1 MCRGS
6 YMDIMATS
14 YNSSDSSLDYNGNK
28 LVGDPSRHMGITN
41 AVFGNRTLLSAAAA
55 LSAAQVSSA
64 QPTYLVAQFVGALDS
79 ETLRPHCACA
89 RELLHCAAVV
99 DTHVCG
105 CGSVALWC
113 AVLLG
118 SAGGDRREGDR
129 CAAAAA
135 EASDAQRAVG
145 HSPALGRPTGIRA
158 RQQPRV
164 AAPDCEAGRVFT
176 PLSELL

>member
-55 LSAAQVSSA
+55 LSAAQVSSG

-79 ETLRPHCACA
+79 ETLSPHCACA
-89 RELLHCAAVV
+89 SCFTAPLSL
-99 DTHVCG
+99 THTSLRLR
-105 CGSVALWC
+105 GSVAC
-113 AVLLG
+113 
-118 SAGGDRREGDR
+118 
-129 CAAAAA
+129 CAAGSSWRRQA
-135 EASDAQRAVG
+135 RR
-145 HSPALGRPTGIRA
+145 RPLCSSCG
-158 RQQPRV
+158 
-164 AAPDCEAGRVFT
+164 
-176 PLSELL
+176 

>member
-99 DTHVCG
+99 DTRL
-105 CGSVALWC
+105 SVALWRV
-113 AVLLG
+113 VLLG
-118 SAGGDRREGDR
+118 PAGGNRREGDR